1 MKKAL
6 LIGINYTGQ
15 DGQLN
20 GCVNDINNIKSL
32 LINKW
37 GYKNENIT
45 LLLDNNAT
53 DANMEAAILKLT
65 TGCTAGYILFFYYS
79 GHGAA
84 IGNIA
89 GAPRADQDDAL
100 IPVDYKLKGVIS
112 DDWLYAN
119 LAMKVPEK
127 VVLWAFADCCH
138 SGSMLDLKYNW
149 MCSPTRAP
157 NTPVNTKYIPENWTN
172 NFTVSVINSKETNGN
187 VFLFSGC
194 EDAQKSTDTFI
205 NNQYQGAFTAC
216 FLECISNKSNNAT
229 ITIGDILKEI
239 DCLLVMKNYHQ
250 RSQLSV
256 GKSSDINFIFKP

>member
-6 LIGINYTGQ
+6 LIGINYIGQ
-15 DGQLN
+15 DAQLN

-45 LLLDNNAT
+45 LLLDNNASE
-53 DANMEAAILKLT
+53 ANMESAILTLT
-65 TGCTAGYILFFYYS
+65 SGCTAGDILFFYYS

-89 GAPRADQDDAL
+89 GAPKADQDDAL
-100 IPVDYKLKGVIS
+100 IPVDFRSKGIIS

-119 LAMKVPEK
+119 LAMKVPND
-127 VVLWAFADCCH
+127 VTLWAFADCCH

-149 MCSPTRAP
+149 MCSPIRSQNASGD
-157 NTPVNTKYIPENWTN
+157 TKYIPENWTN
-172 NFTVSVINSKETNGN
+172 NFTVSVINSKETNGH

-194 EDAQKSTDTFI
+194 EDAQTSSDAFI
-205 NNQYQGAFTAC
+205 NSQYQGAFTGC
-216 FLECISNKSNNAT
+216 FLECINNKSNNAT
-229 ITIGDILKEI
+229 ITIGDMLKEI
-239 DCLLVMKNYHQ
+239 DCLLVIKNYKQ

-256 GKSSDINFIFKP
+256 GKSSDINYIFKP